1 MENNNSQAASQ
12 PSADQWTTDRLSAF
26 APEHE
31 WQPDLSRAF
40 AMLQQRRDAQHA
52 RGRRSA
58 WTLAAIAAT
67 SLPLIA
73 FPVTRTIAQRCVS
86 ECVKESAKVR
96 DFFTGNAPGP
106 VPPSTYLNSEDR
118 AAAPDFTGKDAS
130 GQSVK
135 LSDFRGKVVLLNF
148 WATWCGPCKVEIPML
163 NGLQQKYR
171 DRNFTVLGVSL
182 EDDGWNAVKPYLL
195 TTQVNYP
202 VLVGSEDVAALYHG
216 LDSIPTTFLIDKT
229 GRVAAIHVGLCS
241 KSEYEADLA
250 ALLSK

>member
-1 MENNNSQAASQ
+1 MENNNSQAGANRQ
-12 PSADQWTTDRLSAF
+12 TADQWSNDRLSAL

-31 WQPDLSRAF
+31 WQPNLSRAF
-40 AMLQQRRDAQHA
+40 ARLQQRRDAQHA

-58 WTLAAIAAT
+58 WTIAAIAAT

-86 ECVKESAKVR
+86 ECVKESSIVR

-106 VPPSTYLNSEDR
+106 APPSTYLKPEDR
-118 AAAPDFTGKDAS
+118 AVAPDFTGKDAS
-130 GQSVK
+130 GRSVN
-135 LSDFRGKVVLLNF
+135 LSEFRGKVVLLNF

-195 TTQVNYP
+195 TTHVNYP
-202 VLVGSEDVAALYHG
+202 VLVGSEDVATRYHG
-216 LDSIPTTFLIDKT
+216 LDSIPMTFLIDQS
-229 GRVAAIHVGLCS
+229 GRIAAVHVGLCS
-241 KSEYEADLA
+241 RSEYEADLA
-250 ALLSK
+250 SLLK